1 MTEFSSQIFA
11 RVEEQRKDVVERLL
25 WVLGAIVVVTL
36 ALVINNTRQGL
47 LGEPAFWVNVL
58 VIPAILVA
66 LLYNRRR
73 RLEVAV
79 GIVLALVLLAGTV
92 PIVLGGLSAN
102 ELSGLIFAVAIVLAG
117 LVLERRALIFT
128 TAWGV
133 GAILFVTVLDA
144 FGAIPS
150 RPGVARPSIGLAAQ
164 SGVLLLLIGYFLDR
178 FGGVFQAT
186 LTDALDYQVR
196 LKEHANERLRAQAA
210 LLSEQRLT
218 DAVVEN
224 LPGIFSLIR
233 QDGSITRWNKNLLR
247 VLGYS
252 EDEIADASVFD
263 VVPRE
268 DRDKMADFMRRI
280 LEGGGG
286 TAEARIVAK
295 DGTVVP
301 YLLTGSRFKLGN
313 EDYIVGVGL
322 DRGEIAAAKSRI
334 ETLNLELQE
343 RLERISALHEI
354 DRAITGSLDLD
365 LTLDVVLQQVTERLR
380 VDAASVL
387 LLQKASHT
395 LVFGAA
401 RGFGAKVLQGTSLR
415 LGEGLAGRA
424 AFERTRVVV
433 DDPAELE
440 AAFPEQ
446 SSVRAEG
453 FACYVATPLI
463 SKGQLQGVLEI
474 FHHSQLELSDD
485 WHDFLTTLATQAA
498 IALDNAALFENL
510 ERSNLE
516 LRLAYD
522 RTIEGWA
529 RALDLRDE
537 ETEGHS
543 RRVTD
548 MAVRLA
554 TSLGVPDA
562 DLVHLRRGALL
573 HDIGKMGIPD
583 NILLKPGKLEPEEWE
598 IMKRHPTYAVDLITP
613 IEFLVP
619 ALPIP
624 YAHHEKWDGSGY
636 PRGLS
641 GHEIPF
647 AARIFAVVDVFD
659 ALTSDRP
666 YRKAWPKS
674 QALAHIAQESGKHF
688 DPQVVDAFL
697 EMVD

>member
-1 MTEFSSQIFA
+1 
-11 RVEEQRKDVVERLL
+11 
-25 WVLGAIVVVTL
+25 
-36 ALVINNTRQGL
+36 
-47 LGEPAFWVNVL
+47 
-58 VIPAILVA
+58 
-66 LLYNRRR
+66 
-73 RLEVAV
+73 V
-79 GIVLALVLLAGTV
+79 GI
-92 PIVLGGLSAN
+92 
-102 ELSGLIFAVAIVLAG
+102 
-117 LVLERRALIFT
+117 
-128 TAWGV
+128 
-133 GAILFVTVLDA
+133 
-144 FGAIPS
+144 
-150 RPGVARPSIGLAAQ
+150 
-164 SGVLLLLIGYFLDR
+164 
-178 FGGVFQAT
+178 
-186 LTDALDYQVR
+186 
-196 LKEHANERLRAQAA
+196 
-210 LLSEQRLT
+210 
-218 DAVVEN
+218 
-224 LPGIFSLIR
+224 
-233 QDGSITRWNKNLLR
+233 
-247 VLGYS
+247 
-252 EDEIADASVFD
+252 
-263 VVPRE
+263 
-268 DRDKMADFMRRI
+268 
-280 LEGGGG
+280 
-286 TAEARIVAK
+286 
-295 DGTVVP
+295 
-301 YLLTGSRFKLGN
+301 
-313 EDYIVGVGL
+313 GL
-322 DRGEIAAAKSRI
+322 DRGEIAAAKSHI
-334 ETLNLELQE
+334 ESLNYELQE

-354 DRAITGSLDLD
+354 DRAITGSLDLS
-365 LTLDVVLQQVTERLR
+365 LTLDVVLQQVTERLH

-395 LVFGAA
+395 LTFGAA
-401 RGFGAKVLQGTSLR
+401 RGFSDKVLQGTSLR

-424 AFERTRVVV
+424 ALERKRVVV
-433 DDPAELE
+433 DDAAELD
-440 AAFPEQ
+440 AAFPEN

-453 FACYVATPLI
+453 FATYVATPLV

-474 FHHSQLELSDD
+474 FHHSKLDLSDD

-554 TSLGVPDA
+554 ANLGVPDA

-583 NILLKPGKLEPEEWE
+583 SILLKPGKLEPEEWE
-598 IMKRHPTYAVDLITP
+598 VMKRHPSYAVDLLTP

-666 YRKAWPKS
+666 YREAWPKS
-674 QALAHIAQESGKHF
+674 QALAHIASQSGSHF
-688 DPQVVDAFL
+688 DPAVVDAFL
-697 EMVD
+697 QMVE